1 MKMSFIRYL
10 ASSDSSPTSV
20 AGTFHQLGKK
30 FLSQKDPG
38 YEDDSSRDIRL
49 TWFALPIS
57 HFPIEQRTGS
67 SRLFGGTK
75 NKQYA
80 EYGI

>member
-1 MKMSFIRYL
+1 MLGLQAVQKSNDVCVHMHEAAKRSVFISFRL
-10 ASSDSSPTSV
+10 ETV
-20 AGTFHQLGKK
+20 LK
-30 FLSQKDPG
+30 FAQMV
-38 YEDDSSRDIRL
+38 
-49 TWFALPIS
+49 TAIS
-57 HFPIEQRTGS
+57 HFQIEQRTGS

>member
-1 MKMSFIRYL
+1 MECKYVTVFQSFSR
-10 ASSDSSPTSV
+10 
-20 AGTFHQLGKK
+20 TFTAV
-30 FLSQKDPG
+30 
-38 YEDDSSRDIRL
+38 SRDTQPPHARL
-49 TWFALPIS
+49 LRAIS

>member
-1 MKMSFIRYL
+1 MQKECKIHIMQKEPNISTMFTSSIRRRK
-10 ASSDSSPTSV
+10 S
-20 AGTFHQLGKK
+20 HQKLQ
-30 FLSQKDPG
+30 QKEPKQK
-38 YEDDSSRDIRL
+38 
-49 TWFALPIS
+49 TIS
-57 HFPIEQRTGS
+57 HFPIEQRTGF

>member
-1 MKMSFIRYL
+1 M
-10 ASSDSSPTSV
+10 
-20 AGTFHQLGKK
+20 QLGY
-30 FLSQKDPG
+30 LIVYSNLI
-38 YEDDSSRDIRL
+38 ELIVNV
-49 TWFALPIS
+49 IS